1 MEKIIVNNY
10 KFPLYTKISIETKK
24 AKLTL
29 DTDGSLIGKEQ
40 MRFGGEHKQ
49 RMKRC
54 IEAQ

>member
-1 MEKIIVNNY
+1 MEKKKVNNY
-10 KFPLYTKISIETKK
+10 KFPLYTNICIETKK

-29 DTDGSLIGKEQ
+29 DTDGSLINEVQ
-40 MRFGGEHKQ
+40 IRFGGEHKQ